1 MLRVLY
7 QDRLPLDGNTVFEI
21 GSITKVFT
29 FPLSLGARAAA
40 PRRFPPAVAPDH
52 PDYSRSLLR
61 STGAIPRS
69 LGPGPVAGPGAL
81 IFSRLDV
88 ALEWQV

>member
-29 FPLSLGARAAA
+29 FPLSLGARA
-40 PRRFPPAVAPDH
+40 VAPDH
-52 PDYSRSLLR
+52 LITQDRYFDRLAPFLGRWGQVPWPDLAR
-61 STGAIPRS
+61 
-69 LGPGPVAGPGAL
+69 
-81 IFSRLDV
+81 
-88 ALEWQV
+88 

>member
-29 FPLSLGARAAA
+29 FPLSLGARA
-40 PRRFPPAVAPDH
+40 VATDH
-52 PDYSRSLLR
+52 PDYPRSLLR

>member
-29 FPLSLGARAAA
+29 FPLSLGARAAS
-40 PRRFPPAVAPDH
+40 PRRVPPAVAPDH
-52 PDYSRSLLR
+52 PDYPRSRLR
-61 STGAIPRS
+61 STGPF
-69 LGPGPVAGPGAL
+69 LGRWGQVAPWPDLA
-81 IFSRLDV
+81 R
-88 ALEWQV
+88 